1 MATSRRR
8 GRGLAR
14 ALRGRGEELL
24 DLLLPRTC
32 AGCGVET
39 VSLCGP
45 CLTHLQPAPVT
56 DIPRYG
62 LLPVTGAGEYTGT
75 LREVIVALKTRRRTD
90 VLPVAS
96 LLLAAA
102 IAAALEESGYAGG
115 AVTAVPVPTSAAG
128 VRERG
133 RDLVGDLTDRACRL
147 LVDDGVD
154 IRGER
159 VLTVVRHRD
168 QVGSGAKDRRRN
180 VTGTHAGATG
190 VRWERLRDSARVLL
204 VDDVLTTG
212 ATLAESARALSV
224 HGVRAHGCAVLAA
237 TPDGERRTAA
247 PGDAPV

>member
-39 VSLCGP
+39 VSLCGR
-45 CLTHLQPAPVT
+45 CLTRLQPAPVT
-56 DIPRYG
+56 VVPRYG
-62 LLPVTGAGEYTGT
+62 LLPVTGAGAYTGT
-75 LREVIVALKTRRRTD
+75 LREVVVALKTRRRTD
-90 VLPVAS
+90 VLPVAA

-102 IAAALEESGYAGG
+102 IAASLEESGYAGG

-147 LVDDGVD
+147 LADDGVD
-154 IRGER
+154 IRGDR

-168 QVGSGAKDRRRN
+168 QVGSGAKERRRN
-180 VTGTHAGATG
+180 VAGTHAGATG
-190 VRWERLRDSARVLL
+190 VRWERLQDSARVLL

-212 ATLAESARALSV
+212 ATLAESTRALAV
-224 HGVRAHGCAVLAA
+224 RGVRPHGCAVLAA
-237 TPDGERRTAA
+237 TPDGGRRTAA
-247 PGDAPV
+247 AGDAPV

>member
-1 MATSRRR
+1 
-8 GRGLAR
+8 
-14 ALRGRGEELL
+14 
-24 DLLLPRTC
+24 
-32 AGCGVET
+32 
-39 VSLCGP
+39 
-45 CLTHLQPAPVT
+45 
-56 DIPRYG
+56 
-62 LLPVTGAGEYTGT
+62 
-75 LREVIVALKTRRRTD
+75 
-90 VLPVAS
+90 VLPVAA

-154 IRGER
+154 IRGDR

-180 VTGTHAGATG
+180 VSGTHAGATG

-237 TPDGERRTAA
+237 TPDGGRTTAA